1 MDGEISCDQHCNRA
15 ADLGRILSVFQ
26 GAPGTVCPALI
37 RFQAGSNR
45 ICAKR
50 DRGYDLFPHPDRRSM
65 RRQFVNEPQTPE
77 FIFQP
82 GVLWA
87 GFAWGFAE
95 ATLFFI
101 VPDVLLT
108 LIALF
113 SFRRSARVLA
123 CILLGALAGGAIM
136 FYLGTKDPAQAR
148 QVVLRVPFV
157 SQTMFDKTQKSF
169 QRDGIWALTKG
180 PGNGIPYKV
189 YCVQAS
195 RYSGLALF
203 LVVSLLARL
212 ERFALFW
219 LIAGTMGLIF
229 RRNILRQPKVTVAVH
244 ACIWIAGYAWYW
256 ARI

>member
-1 MDGEISCDQHCNRA
+1 
-15 ADLGRILSVFQ
+15 
-26 GAPGTVCPALI
+26 
-37 RFQAGSNR
+37 
-45 ICAKR
+45 
-50 DRGYDLFPHPDRRSM
+50 M

-77 FIFQP
+77 FIFRS

-108 LIALF
+108 LVALF

-136 FYLGTKDPAQAR
+136 FYLGAKDPAQAR

-157 SQTMFDKTQKSF
+157 SQAMFEKTQQSF

-189 YCVQAS
+189 YGVQA
-195 RYSGLALF
+195 RKYSGLLLF
-203 LVVSLLARL
+203 LLASLLARL

-219 LIAGTMGLIF
+219 LIAGAMGSLF
-229 RRNILRQPKVTVAVH
+229 RKNILRQPMVTVAVH
-244 ACIWIAGYAWYW
+244 ACIWIIGYAWYW
-256 ARI
+256 SKI

>member
-1 MDGEISCDQHCNRA
+1 
-15 ADLGRILSVFQ
+15 
-26 GAPGTVCPALI
+26 
-37 RFQAGSNR
+37 
-45 ICAKR
+45 
-50 DRGYDLFPHPDRRSM
+50 M

-77 FIFQP
+77 FISQA

-113 SFRRSARVLA
+113 SFQRSARVLA
-123 CILLGALAGGAIM
+123 CILSGALAGGTIM
-136 FYLGTKDPAQAR
+136 FYLGAKDPSQAR
-148 QVVLRVPFV
+148 QVVGRVPFV
-157 SQTMFDKTQKSF
+157 SQAMFDKTQKSF

-189 YCVQAS
+189 YCVQS
-195 RYSGLALF
+195 GKYSGLLLF
-203 LVVSLLARL
+203 LLVSLLARL

-219 LIAGTMGLIF
+219 LIAGAMGSLF
-229 RRNILRQPKVTVAVH
+229 RKNILRQPMVTVAVH

-256 ARI
+256 SKI

>member
-1 MDGEISCDQHCNRA
+1 
-15 ADLGRILSVFQ
+15 
-26 GAPGTVCPALI
+26 
-37 RFQAGSNR
+37 
-45 ICAKR
+45 
-50 DRGYDLFPHPDRRSM
+50 
-65 RRQFVNEPQTPE
+65 
-77 FIFQP
+77 
-82 GVLWA
+82 LWA

-108 LIALF
+108 LVALF

-136 FYLGTKDPAQAR
+136 FYLGAKDPAQAR

-157 SQTMFDKTQKSF
+157 SQAMFEKTQQSF

-189 YCVQAS
+189 YGVQA
-195 RYSGLALF
+195 RKYSGLLLF
-203 LVVSLLARL
+203 LLASLLARL

-219 LIAGTMGLIF
+219 LIAGAMGSLF
-229 RRNILRQPKVTVAVH
+229 RKNILRQPMVTVAVH
-244 ACIWIAGYAWYW
+244 ACIWIIGYAWYW
-256 ARI
+256 SKI

>member
-1 MDGEISCDQHCNRA
+1 
-15 ADLGRILSVFQ
+15 
-26 GAPGTVCPALI
+26 
-37 RFQAGSNR
+37 
-45 ICAKR
+45 
-50 DRGYDLFPHPDRRSM
+50 M

-77 FIFQP
+77 FILQP

-113 SFRRSARVLA
+113 SFSRSARTLA
-123 CILLGALAGGAIM
+123 CILLGALTGGTIM
-136 FYLGTKDPAQAR
+136 FYLGAKDPSQAR
-148 QVVLRVPFV
+148 RVVSRVPFV
-157 SQTMFDKTQKSF
+157 SQAMFDKTQQSF

-189 YCVQAS
+189 YCVQ
-195 RYSGLALF
+195 SGKYARLLLF
-203 LVVSLLARL
+203 LLVSLLARL

-219 LIAGTMGLIF
+219 LIAAAMGSLF
-229 RRNILRQPKVTVAVH
+229 RKNILRQPMVAVAVH

-256 ARI
+256 SKI

>member
-1 MDGEISCDQHCNRA
+1 M
-15 ADLGRILSVFQ
+15 
-26 GAPGTVCPALI
+26 
-37 RFQAGSNR
+37 
-45 ICAKR
+45 K
-50 DRGYDLFPHPDRRSM
+50 
-65 RRQFVNEPQTPE
+65 RQFVNQPQTPE
-77 FIFQP
+77 FIVQS
-82 GVLWA
+82 GILWA

-113 SFRRSARVLA
+113 SFRLSARVLA

-136 FYLGTKDPAQAR
+136 FYLGAKDPVQAR

-157 SQTMFDKTQKSF
+157 SQAMFDKTRQSF

-195 RYSGLALF
+195 KHSGLLLF
-203 LVVSLLARL
+203 LLVSLLARL

-219 LIAGTMGLIF
+219 LIAGAMGSLFRKNIF
-229 RRNILRQPKVTVAVH
+229 RQPKIPAAVH
-244 ACIWIAGYAWYW
+244 A
-256 ARI
+256 